1 MNVSTRHERRKQP
14 IRRSVTSAIELYL
27 GDMDGHDVTDLYQV
41 VLSEVEPAIF
51 DVVMKHVEGNQT
63 EAAEVLGV
71 SRGTLR
77 KKLKLYGLCSNRSGK
92 IPAWYCYQ
100 PEKRQNLAT
109 EEHGKINNL
118 QEIFPCS
125 SVDSVAMKN
134 LARSL
139 ICTGTCSHQG
149 PFE

>member
-77 KKLKLYGLCSNRSGK
+77 KKLKLYGL
-92 IPAWYCYQ
+92 
-100 PEKRQNLAT
+100 
-109 EEHGKINNL
+109 
-118 QEIFPCS
+118 
-125 SVDSVAMKN
+125 
-134 LARSL
+134 
-139 ICTGTCSHQG
+139 
-149 PFE
+149 